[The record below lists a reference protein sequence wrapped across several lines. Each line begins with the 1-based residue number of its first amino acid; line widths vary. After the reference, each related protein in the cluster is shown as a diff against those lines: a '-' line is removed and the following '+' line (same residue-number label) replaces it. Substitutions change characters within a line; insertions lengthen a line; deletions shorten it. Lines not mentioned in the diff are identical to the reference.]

1 MVKCAINREKTTLKK
16 LCLILAALLLLSG
29 VSTAVY
35 ANYGIYLRFFIYEK
49 KQKKCKEGT
58 LCTDASQYP
67 QSIRVNNGSPYRYR
81 CTGQIK
87 VNVTEGDKM
96 VTETL
101 RIDEF
106 IKMNASSFVIR
117 KYAPGQKLSELDT
130 KGVDCTTIY

>member
-1 MVKCAINREKTTLKK
+1 MVKCAIDREKTTLKK

-29 VSTAVY
+29 VSTVVY
-35 ANYGIYLRFFIYEK
+35 ANYSVYLRFYLYEK
-49 KQKKCKEGT
+49 KQKKCKEGA
-58 LCTDASQYP
+58 LCTDASKYP
-67 QSIRVNNGSPYRYR
+67 QSIRVTNGSPDRYR

-96 VTETL
+96 VTQTV

-106 IKMNASSFVIR
+106 INMNASSSVIR

-130 KGVDCTTIY
+130 TGVDCTAI